1 MKNRY
6 NIALA
11 VALGLFGMT
20 ATSCTEEAL
29 KPTVLA
35 EEERTAP
42 VLSLDGSYVFAEETI
57 NDAMDLT
64 WSPVNIGVNVGV
76 SYKVELGK
84 VGTDFAEIVELGI
97 TEETTLTVTRK
108 DFNKGLLTLGLQAD
122 KVNNVEVRVTASFA
136 NYSGFESMT
145 SEISTVEV
153 TPWGD
158 PTAFPDRL
166 YLAGSFQGWDNS
178 NEVTVLEPIDGAAG
192 EYQGFFLFHEA
203 DTYFKILTKKG
214 AWDSQWGE
222 RGDADG
228 ILDPNDGGDPDAL
241 AYSGAGFYKIYVN
254 FATKAYEVTPVTW
267 GVIGDATPGV
277 WNDDTDMTFDPAT
290 STYSVTM
297 DLNDGQIKFR
307 LADGWDVNLG
317 DDNGVLTPNGP
328 NILVS
333 AGNYTITLKV
343 EHDGA
348 GAYTYAYTLVKN

>member
-42 VLSLDGSYVFAEETI
+42 VVSLDGSYVFVEETI
-57 NDAMDLT
+57 NEEMEIT
-64 WSPVNIGVNVGV
+64 WAPVNIGVNVGV
-76 SYKVELGK
+76 SYKVEMGK
-84 VGTDFAEIVELGI
+84 AGADFAEVVELGI
-97 TEETTLTVTRK
+97 TEETALSVARK
-108 DFNKGLLTLGLQAD
+108 DFNKGLLTLGLQAN
-122 KVNNVEVRVTASFA
+122 KVDNVEVRVVASFA
-136 NYSGFESMT
+136 NYSGFEPMSST
-145 SEISTVEV
+145 AATVEV
-153 TPWGD
+153 TPWAD
-158 PTAFPDRL
+158 PTAFPDLL
-166 YLAGSFQGWDNS
+166 YLAGSFQGWNNAND
-178 NEVTVLEPIDGAAG
+178 VTVLNSIGVG
-192 EYQGFFLFHEA
+192 EYQGFYLFHEA
-203 DTYFKILTKKG
+203 ETWFKILTKKG

-222 RGDADG
+222 RGGADG
-228 ILDPNDGGDPDAL
+228 ILDPNDGSDPDAL
-241 AYSGAGFYKIYVN
+241 YYTGAGFYKIYVN
-254 FATKAYEVTPVTW
+254 FATKEYSVTPVTW

-277 WNDDTDMTFDPAT
+277 WNDDTDMTYDPAT
-290 STYSVTM
+290 GTYSVTM

-348 GAYTYAYTLVKN
+348 GAYSYSYTLVKN